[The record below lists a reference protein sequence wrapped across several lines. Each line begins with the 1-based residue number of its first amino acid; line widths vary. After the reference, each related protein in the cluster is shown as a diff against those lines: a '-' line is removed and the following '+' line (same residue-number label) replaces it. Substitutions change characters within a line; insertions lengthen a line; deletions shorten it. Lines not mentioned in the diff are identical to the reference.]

1 MEEQQNEKRRKKVR
15 YRVRTKVKV
24 QFWWE
29 IYRLLETTPALRT
42 ELHLDRG
49 WKRTKQLYGKWGD
62 VTQTN
67 YDTWWKNHRS
77 LFLDEISAVRLIE
90 KSHFR
95 RNADCVYLECNL
107 KRPPSSLI
115 PIIRR
120 HLREKLRELNRS
132 GKVKTHIKTIYSFT
146 EGKEIRPA
154 PYRDYIKFLKG
165 VYAPN
170 CDEPRPM
177 EMRRYAQT
185 LYKGKKRGIGSLHL
199 DSAKDRT
206 PIAYLSMDRYLKK
219 VRALCKAVAGGEF
232 PGSA

>member
-1 MEEQQNEKRRKKVR
+1 MSVEQQGNKKEKKKIR

-24 QFWWE
+24 RFWWE

-42 ELHLDRG
+42 WLHLDQG
-49 WKRTKQLYGKWGD
+49 WKKTEQLYAKWGD
-62 VTQTN
+62 VTKTN
-67 YDTWWKNHRS
+67 YETWWKSHRF

-95 RNADCVYLECNL
+95 RDPDCVYLECNL
-107 KRPPSSLI
+107 KRPPSSLL
-115 PIIRR
+115 PIIGY
-120 HLREKLRELNRS
+120 HLRRKLHELNRS
-132 GKVKTHIKTIYSFT
+132 RKVKTHIKTVFSLT

-154 PYRDYIKFLKG
+154 PYWDYIKFLKE

-170 CDEPRPM
+170 YNEPRPM
-177 EMRRYAQT
+177 ELRRHAQA

-199 DSAKDRT
+199 DPAEDRT

-219 VRALCKAVAGGEF
+219 VRALCRAVARGEF
-232 PGSA
+232 PG